1 MQKTARKIH
10 LWVGLILATV
20 LIIEAVTGIIM
31 AEPWLVGQGKQ
42 QLPSGTQQSVIEQ
55 GKTPGSKEVV
65 LPAEGRKIENS
76 RQAANG
82 LNIVGFA
89 KGLHQGRIGS
99 VDVKWVIDLAAIG
112 LVILTVSGVYIAI
125 PILRARSKKR

>member
-10 LWVGLILATV
+10 LWVGLILAIV
-20 LIIEAVTGIIM
+20 LMIEAVTGLIM

-42 QLPSGTQQSVIEQ
+42 QLPSVSQQSAIEQ
-55 GKTPGSKEVV
+55 GNLPGTKEVV
-65 LPAEGRKIENS
+65 SPNEGRKMENS
-76 RQAANG
+76 RQAPNVF
-82 LNIVGFA
+82 NIIGFA

-99 VDVKWVIDLAAIG
+99 VNAKWIIDLSAIG